1 MQRISAELRKEMSTK
16 RRAELLQACTPS
28 LSAAAPIPPVVQL
41 AASAPVTLL
50 CAAPSC
56 SPSAFCLLQAQRYAM
71 AAQARAAADRAEAN
85 LDAMAARSL
94 TQRAPT
100 ADEELHAAH
109 AKGASAVGRAVAELW
124 QMEARWR
131 HLGLLKDLAATELMA
146 ELKDNPP
153 LPGMSPLGTKGMMA
167 AEVAKQQST
176 RYGKLFAYLP
186 KATRE
191 VAARAAQQ
199 GRRMSMR
206 NSRRLSLRGTG
217 AMLPNAQPA
226 ESEEQMEK
234 RNTLAQIPLL
244 AGTSEETIESLLPL
258 MDTIDIDTAG
268 FELIKEGAVP
278 SHFYI
283 LVEGDVEI
291 VLKSGIR
298 VAKLSGQ
305 HKNAASSYPFFG
317 EIGMLMNAA
326 AMAAARTSCACTLL
340 GVSRA
345 NFPAFLALVPDLTQ
359 RMTVIGD
366 LRAKQS
372 KVLQHNLHVE
382 DAGSSSSE
390 EESDDGDDS
399 TGNESDGYRMEET
412 KELAALRPIYQS
424 LDVDNSGAVDEWE
437 LWNFLRKAAKK
448 NKSGGFDDVM
458 SFEEMQRDM
467 ALIDKDGNG
476 TIDWEEFT
484 ALMLGKVAGAE
495 ALAAAMRTAY
505 AVGAKGDWDGT
516 GGFRHNQRR
525 GAVKKPSRRESVS
538 MSLLPGSSERP
549 IEDALLPVLRHVLT
563 EQLPDDVAAVV
574 RVIAPGGSRVQLNAS
589 APRGNQARIGDHTL

>member
-1 MQRISAELRKEMSTK
+1 
-16 RRAELLQACTPS
+16 
-28 LSAAAPIPPVVQL
+28 
-41 AASAPVTLL
+41 
-50 CAAPSC
+50 
-56 SPSAFCLLQAQRYAM
+56 M

-94 TQRAPT
+94 TQRAST

-206 NSRRLSLRGTG
+206 NSRRLSLRSTG

-317 EIGMLMNAA
+317 
-326 AMAAARTSCACTLL
+326 
-340 GVSRA
+340 
-345 NFPAFLALVPDLTQ
+345 
-359 RMTVIGD
+359 
-366 LRAKQS
+366 
-372 KVLQHNLHVE
+372 
-382 DAGSSSSE
+382 
-390 EESDDGDDS
+390 
-399 TGNESDGYRMEET
+399 
-412 KELAALRPIYQS
+412 
-424 LDVDNSGAVDEWE
+424 
-437 LWNFLRKAAKK
+437 
-448 NKSGGFDDVM
+448 
-458 SFEEMQRDM
+458 
-467 ALIDKDGNG
+467 
-476 TIDWEEFT
+476 
-484 ALMLGKVAGAE
+484 
-495 ALAAAMRTAY
+495 
-505 AVGAKGDWDGT
+505 
-516 GGFRHNQRR
+516 
-525 GAVKKPSRRESVS
+525 
-538 MSLLPGSSERP
+538 
-549 IEDALLPVLRHVLT
+549 
-563 EQLPDDVAAVV
+563 
-574 RVIAPGGSRVQLNAS
+574 
-589 APRGNQARIGDHTL
+589 

>member
-1 MQRISAELRKEMSTK
+1 
-16 RRAELLQACTPS
+16 
-28 LSAAAPIPPVVQL
+28 
-41 AASAPVTLL
+41 
-50 CAAPSC
+50 
-56 SPSAFCLLQAQRYAM
+56 M

-85 LDAMAARSL
+85 LDAMAVRAL
-94 TQRAPT
+94 TRRVAT
-100 ADEELHAAH
+100 ADEELHTAQ
-109 AKGASAVGRAVAELW
+109 AKGASAVCRAVAELW

-153 LPGMSPLGTKGMMA
+153 LPGMSPLGTKGTMA
-167 AEVAKQQST
+167 AEVAKQQSS
-176 RYGKLFAYLP
+176 RCGKLLAYLP
-186 KATRE
+186 EATRE
-191 VAARAAQQ
+191 AAARTAQQ

-206 NSRRLSLRGTG
+206 NSRRFSIRGSG
-217 AMLPNAQPA
+217 AMLLDAKPA

-234 RNTLAQIPLL
+234 RDTLTQIPLL
-244 AGTSEETIESLLPL
+244 AGTSEDTIESLLPL

-278 SHFYI
+278 SHFYV

-326 AMAAARTSCACTLL
+326 AMAAAKTSCACTLL

-345 NFPAFLALVPDLTQ
+345 NFPAFLGLVPDLTQ

-372 KVLQHNLHVE
+372 KVLQHNRQVE
-382 DAGSSSSE
+382 DEDSSSSE

-399 TGNESDGYRMEET
+399 TGNESDGYRMEES

-424 LDVDNSGAVDEWE
+424 LDVDNLGAVDEWE
-437 LWNFLRKAAKK
+437 LWKFLQKAAKK
-448 NKSGGFDDVM
+448 TKSGVEDVM
-458 SFEEMQRDM
+458 SFEDMQRGM
-467 ALIDKDGNG
+467 ALVDEDGNG

-495 ALAAAMRTAY
+495 TLAAAMRTAY
-505 AVGAKGDWDGT
+505 AVGTKGDWDGT
-516 GGFRHNQRR
+516 GSFRCTQRR
-525 GAVKKPSRRESVS
+525 SGIGSRRKQSRRESVS

-549 IEDALLPVLRHVLT
+549 IEDTLLPVLRHVLR

-589 APRGNQARIGDHTL
+589 APTGNQACSYDHTYYATIEHYVSARPKVSLKLSVPGHVR